1 MKQKLTL
8 ILALSLLATS
18 AFSQK
23 SKMKMGNGDKKG
35 PLFGLH
41 FNLQDFNA
49 PLGIKDPITG
59 KSYSTFRDLTKG
71 ISLSYWRGLTSR
83 LDVAVKVNGSFR
95 DYRAN

>member
-23 SKMKMGNGDKKG
+23 TKKGTAEKKG

-41 FNLQDFNA
+41 FNMQDFVA
-49 PLGIKDPITG
+49 PLGIKNPITG
-59 KSYSTFRDLTKG
+59 KTYSTFKDMNKG
-71 ISLSYWRGLTSR
+71 FSLS
-83 LDVAVKVNGSFR
+83 KN
-95 DYRAN
+95 